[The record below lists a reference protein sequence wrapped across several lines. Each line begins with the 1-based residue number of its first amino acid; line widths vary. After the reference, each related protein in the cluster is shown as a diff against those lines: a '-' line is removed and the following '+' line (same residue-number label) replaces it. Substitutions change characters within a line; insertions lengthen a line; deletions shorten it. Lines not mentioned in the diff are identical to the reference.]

1 MFRRRFRMR
10 RPLFERIVSAL
21 TDWSVEFTDRV
32 DATNREGL
40 SPLQKCT
47 AAIRMLAYGTS
58 ADQLDEVLM
67 MGAST
72 ALKCLGLFA
81 KGLIVKFGEEYL
93 RPPTVNE
100 LQSLLQVGES
110 RGFPGMIGSIDCMH
124 WQWENCPV
132 AWRGQFT
139 RGDHGV
145 PTMILEAVASHD
157 LRIWHAYFGVAGSN
171 NDINVLN
178 QSPLFISTLKGE
190 APRVQFNVNG
200 RQYNTSYYLADGIYP
215 EWATFVKTIPLPQS
229 EKDKLFAKLQEGARK
244 DVERAFGAL
253 QARFNII
260 RRPARLWK
268 QKSIGEI
275 MTACVILHNMIIE
288 DERGMIHAPLDLNE
302 NPGTSLALPP
312 EVIVGPH
319 VAFTDYMRRSSTI
332 RDRPTHVQLK
342 KDLVDNIWERNQPI
356 PQAGHRASGSPRS
369 QISLAEMG
377 SCPSV
382 KNILVLDLEGKRV
395 AVKYYSD
402 EWPSASSK
410 LAFEKS
416 VFVKTQKTGAKAE
429 EADVVMF
436 DGYIVVYKFIE
447 DLHFFVTGGEEEN
460 ELILASVLQG
470 FSDAVGILLRNKV
483 DKRTALENLDLIFLC
498 IDEVV
503 DGGIVLETDANVI
516 AEKVSGH
523 GLEGAGSYA
532 EQSVTQAFATAKQ
545 HFMRSLLN

>member
-1 MFRRRFRMR
+1 MVWLIGTMVEIGKNSEKT
-10 RPLFERIVSAL
+10 PLS
-21 TDWSVEFTDRV
+21 S
-32 DATNREGL
+32 
-40 SPLQKCT
+40 SCHC
-47 AAIRMLAYGTS
+47 
-58 ADQLDEVLM
+58 
-67 MGAST
+67 
-72 ALKCLGLFA
+72 CL
-81 KGLIVKFGEEYL
+81 
-93 RPPTVNE
+93 
-100 LQSLLQVGES
+100 
-110 RGFPGMIGSIDCMH
+110 
-124 WQWENCPV
+124 
-132 AWRGQFT
+132 
-139 RGDHGV
+139 
-145 PTMILEAVASHD
+145 D
-157 LRIWHAYFGVAGSN
+157 LR
-171 NDINVLN
+171 L
-178 QSPLFISTLKGE
+178 
-190 APRVQFNVNG
+190 G
-200 RQYNTSYYLADGIYP
+200 R
-215 EWATFVKTIPLPQS
+215 LP
-229 EKDKLFAKLQEGARK
+229 F
-244 DVERAFGAL
+244 
-253 QARFNII
+253 
-260 RRPARLWK
+260 
-268 QKSIGEI
+268 
-275 MTACVILHNMIIE
+275 
-288 DERGMIHAPLDLNE
+288 
-302 NPGTSLALPP
+302 ALP
-312 EVIVGPH
+312 
-319 VAFTDYMRRSSTI
+319 SNS
-332 RDRPTHVQLK
+332 
-342 KDLVDNIWERNQPI
+342 NQPI

-516 AEKVSGH
+516 VEKVSGH